1 MTYRTLAAHT
11 IASTLICAPWY
22 LSAAELQSP
31 LAFSSFSELV
41 EALLRSIVYIALP
54 IISLFV
60 VYAGFK
66 FVMAQGSSDAISE
79 AKTNIL
85 YVLLGSGLILGAWAL
100 AELIG
105 NTVNELRR

>member
-11 IASTLICAPWY
+11 IASVLVLSPMY

-60 VYAGFK
+60 SFSYDVLREFSLIARK
-66 FVMAQGSSDAISE
+66 FLLLDLHVLSSHPSC
-79 AKTNIL
+79 L
-85 YVLLGSGLILGAWAL
+85 
-100 AELIG
+100 
-105 NTVNELRR
+105 

>member
-1 MTYRTLAAHT
+1 MTYRTVAAHT
-11 IASTLICAPWY
+11 IASALLFSPFY

-54 IISLFV
+54 VISLFV

-66 FVMAQGSSDAISE
+66 FVMAQGMH
-79 AKTNIL
+79 T
-85 YVLLGSGLILGAWAL
+85 LLQMWGLGQ
-100 AELIG
+100 
-105 NTVNELRR
+105 NNQYQN